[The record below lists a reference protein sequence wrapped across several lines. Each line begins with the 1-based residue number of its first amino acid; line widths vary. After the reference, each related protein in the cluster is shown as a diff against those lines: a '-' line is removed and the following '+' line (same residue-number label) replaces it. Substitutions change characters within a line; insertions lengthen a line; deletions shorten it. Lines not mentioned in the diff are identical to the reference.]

1 MKDLFIVIL
10 LLMSH
15 IQASERLIFGAI
27 STVDPEIM
35 KKNMQP
41 LLRYLEEVTGREI
54 EFQTGYDYYST
65 IEKFVD
71 GTFDFGY
78 IGPAPYIRAK
88 NMDSDSL
95 SICAGLQNRSG
106 DYFHS
111 VIVSKKGSEILTI
124 RDLNDARFAFGS
136 PASTLSYY
144 VPMQMLIDSKV
155 IDEIHHY
162 DFLGR
167 HDIVAQYVIMGK
179 YDAGA
184 IKESVALKYASY
196 LQIIA
201 RSEDIPDF
209 MIVVSSKMDKALA
222 LKIQQ
227 ALYNLKDPEILG
239 SIKTSAIGFTPRL
252 DSDYDNLRHIMKKV
266 SIYE

>member
-1 MKDLFIVIL
+1 MKALFIVIL
-10 LLMSH
+10 LLMTH

-27 STVDPEIM
+27 STVDPKIV
-35 KKNMQP
+35 KKNMTP
-41 LLRYLEEVTGREI
+41 LLEYLEEVTGREI

-78 IGPAPYIRAK
+78 IGPAPYLRAK
-88 NMDSDSL
+88 EIDSDAL
-95 SICAGLQNRSG
+95 SICAGLQNKSG

-111 VIVSKKGSEILTI
+111 VIVSKKASNIVRI
-124 RDLNDARFAFGS
+124 KDLKDARFAFGS
-136 PASTLSYY
+136 PVSTLSYY

-167 HDIVAQYVIMGK
+167 HDRVAQYVIMGK

-201 RSEDIPDF
+201 QSEDIPDF
-209 MIVVSSKMDKALA
+209 MIVISNKMDKALA
-222 LKIQQ
+222 LKIQK
-227 ALYNLKDPEILG
+227 ALYNLKDPKILH
-239 SIKTSAIGFTPRL
+239 SIKSSATGFGSRQ
-252 DSDYDNLRHIMKKV
+252 DSDYDNLRHIMLKV
-266 SIYE
+266 STYE

>member
-1 MKDLFIVIL
+1 
-10 LLMSH
+10 MSH
-15 IQASERLIFGAI
+15 IQASDRLIFGAI
-27 STVDPEIM
+27 STVEPKIM
-35 KKNMQP
+35 KKHLAP
-41 LLRYLEEVTGREI
+41 LLKYLEEATGREI

-78 IGPAPYIRAK
+78 IGPAPYLRAK
-88 NMDSDSL
+88 EINPDAL

-111 VIVSKKGSEILTI
+111 VIVSKKGSSIVSI
-124 RDLNDARFAFGS
+124 KDLKDVSFAFGS

-155 IDEIHHY
+155 IDEIDHY

-167 HDIVAQYVIMGK
+167 HDRVAQYIIMGK

-209 MIVVSSKMDKALA
+209 MIVVSNKMDKALA

-227 ALYNLKDPEILG
+227 VLYDLKDPEILG
-239 SIKTSAIGFTPRL
+239 SIKASATGFSPRS
-252 DSDYDNLRHIMKKV
+252 DSDYDNLRRIMKKV
-266 SIYE
+266 SMYE